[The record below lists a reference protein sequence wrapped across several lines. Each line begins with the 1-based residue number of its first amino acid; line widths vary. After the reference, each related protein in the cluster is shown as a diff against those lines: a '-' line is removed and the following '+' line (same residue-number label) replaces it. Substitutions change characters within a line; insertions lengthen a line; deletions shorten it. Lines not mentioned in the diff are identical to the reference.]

1 MKLLVSI
8 IQFVAKL
15 NSKIVQ
21 KKMLG
26 VLSEIHSIQRLYH
39 RSTTREV
46 LNLNVMFVKWD
57 EMEDEMLVRESRNGR
72 QEAFGELVRRHR
84 AKVYGYAQSITQEAF
99 LAEDIVQEALVRAF
113 LNLGS
118 LVDSARFLPW
128 LHRIVRNQAYT
139 KLRSSS
145 VTRERVASGLVRL
158 GDEEARE
165 ENWHDLDYILY
176 RLSRA
181 TPPVDDQRSN
191 PEERL
196 IRQELLDMISGMLH
210 CLKPRER
217 IVFESHFF
225 DQLSPQEIARLFH
238 LTDAN
243 VYQILSRSRK
253 KVIQERVRV
262 VVDDYVKSRKDM
274 NNMKKVM
281 LNPSE
286 AMQQGYSWTSAAT
299 IMHKMITFTGREVS
313 LPAIMGYSG
322 HAFRI
327 NIIPEDVH
335 IAGPTCFYFDRNLSQ
350 GMRNLG
356 FETRVVV
363 GIKPAMGPNANLT
376 DPGQLTS
383 AAKAKREIH
392 QALPEALE
400 LIHRSLDRGLPV
412 MTWDTFIPE
421 FGMIYG
427 YDDEQRLLTVHEC
440 GKDDAVPYEHLGRGI
455 LEDLFVL
462 AIESQYEIDERSAL
476 RGALEMILDHYQGR
490 EEQCMNAIQGLSAY
504 SVWIDAFRGGKI
516 EPNGNAYNTVLLWDA
531 RRNAAAFLHEVAA
544 TWEGETPSDGHVREL
559 SGTAAATYTQIAEQL
574 QELHQMFPFPMGGEP
589 NDPARAERSI
599 QILQSVHALEV
610 QAVATLEQM
619 SEALQ

>member
-1 MKLLVSI
+1 MNVILL
-8 IQFVAKL
+8 
-15 NSKIVQ
+15 N
-21 KKMLG
+21 
-26 VLSEIHSIQRLYH
+26 
-39 RSTTREV
+39 
-46 LNLNVMFVKWD
+46 WD
-57 EMEDEMLVRESRNGR
+57 EMEDDMLVRESRNGK

-118 LVDSARFLPW
+118 LVDASRFLPW

-139 KLRSSS
+139 KLRSTSI
-145 VTRERVASGLVRL
+145 TKERVASGIVRL
-158 GDEEARE
+158 GAENDEE
-165 ENWHDLDYILY
+165 ENWHDLDYILH
-176 RLSRA
+176 RLTKG
-181 TPPVDDQRSN
+181 TPTDDHRSN

-196 IRQELLDMISGMLH
+196 IRQELLEMISGMLS
-210 CLKPRER
+210 CLKPKER

-238 LTDAN
+238 LSHAN

-274 NNMKKVM
+274 NHMKKV
-281 LNPSE
+281 LLHPTE
-286 AMQQGYSWTSAAT
+286 ATQQECSWTSAAT
-299 IMHKMITFTGREVS
+299 IMHKMITFTDRKVS
-313 LPAIMGYSG
+313 LPAVMGYSG

-335 IAGPTCFYFDRNLSQ
+335 IAGPTCFFFDHILSQ
-350 GMRNLG
+350 GMKNLG
-356 FETRVVV
+356 FAARAVV
-363 GIKPAMGPNANLT
+363 GIKPAMGPNANLA
-376 DPGQLTS
+376 DSGLLTT
-383 AAKAKREIH
+383 AAKDKREIH

-412 MTWDTFIPE
+412 LTWDTFIPE

-440 GKDDAVPYEHLGRGI
+440 GKDDTVPYEHLGRGI

-462 AIESQYEIDERSAL
+462 GIEEQHAFDERSAL
-476 RGALEMILDHYQGR
+476 RGALEMILDHYHGR
-490 EEQCMNAIQGLSAY
+490 EVQCMNAIQGLNAY

-531 RRNAAAFLHEVAA
+531 RRNAAAFLNEVSV
-544 TWEGETPSDGHVREL
+544 TWTGETPHDVQVREL
-559 SGTAAATYTQIAEQL
+559 SRTAAATYAQMAGQL

-589 NDPARAERSI
+589 NDPASSERSI
-599 QILQSVHALEV
+599 QILQSVHALEM
-610 QAVATLEQM
+610 QAVLTLEQIYK
-619 SEALQ
+619 ALQ